1 MEGSIMTDVNKAIG
15 EFERSRV
22 QLSAIENQSQSLSI
36 QSQVLDEA
44 LKELKD
50 SKEKKVYKAVGN
62 ILILNDVK
70 KVEKELSEQKET
82 VDLRLKT
89 VKKQEDAM
97 LDKLNKLK
105 SEIEAAQ
112 KGEGKDKKEEEK

>member
-1 MEGSIMTDVNKAIG
+1 MTDVNKAIG